1 MAKHKL
7 ERFAEM
13 ETFEHVFHAP
23 YEVIKDTDFNMKG
36 KWHKFFGNK
45 NPIIV
50 ELGCGKGEYT
60 VGLAEKYPEN
70 NYIGVDV
77 KGARI
82 WRGAKETLSKEL
94 KNVAFVR
101 TRIDF
106 IEKIFAENEVTEI
119 WVTFPDPQKDKRR
132 KRLTSPMF
140 LERYKNILI
149 QNGIVN
155 LKTDSRIMYLYTN
168 KLIKTNN
175 YKIIIDTDDLYNTK
189 GISNDL
195 EIKTFYE
202 QMFLDEGKNITYLK
216 FELASNPVKDAEI
229 TESEIKELADGVI

>member
-23 YEVIKDTDFNMKG
+23 FEVIKDVDFYMKE
-36 KWHKFFGNK
+36 KWHTFFGNN

-60 VGLAEKYPEN
+60 IGLAEKYPQN
-70 NYIGVDV
+70 NYIGVDI

-82 WRGAKETLSKEL
+82 WRGAKETIEKGL

-106 IEKIFAENEVTEI
+106 IEKIFAQNEISEI

-140 LERYKNILI
+140 LERYKNILKH
-149 QNGIVN
+149 NGIVN
-155 LKTDSRIMYLYTN
+155 LKTDSRVMYLYTQN
-168 KLIKTNN
+168 LIKTNKYN
-175 YKIIIDTDDLYNTK
+175 LIIDTDDLYNTK

-195 EIKTFYE
+195 EIRTFYE
-202 QMFLDEGKNITYLK
+202 QMWLDEGKKINYLK
-216 FELASNPVKDAEI
+216 FELANDTVKDAEI
-229 TESEIKELADGVI
+229 TEVEIKELAGGVI

>member
-7 ERFAEM
+7 ARFAEM

-23 YEVIKDTDFNMKG
+23 FELVKDADFEMKT
-36 KWHKFFGNK
+36 KWHKFFGNN

-82 WRGAKETLSKEL
+82 WRGAKETLSKGL

-106 IEKIFAENEVTEI
+106 IEKIFGKNEISEI
-119 WVTFPDPQKDKRR
+119 WITFPDPQKDKRR

-140 LERYKNILI
+140 LERYKQILEKD
-149 QNGIVN
+149 GIIN
-155 LKTDSRIMYLYTN
+155 LKTDSRVMYLYTRN
-168 KLIKTNN
+168 LAKSNN

-202 QMFLDEGKNITYLK
+202 QMWLDEGKKIHYLK
-216 FELASNPVKDAEI
+216 FNLSSEIVKDAEI
-229 TESEIKELADGVI
+229 TEAEIKEIAAGVI

>member
-1 MAKHKL
+1 LAKKKL

-13 ETFEHVFHAP
+13 DTFEHVFHAH
-23 YEVIKDTDFNMKG
+23 YEIIKDSDFNMKG
-36 KWHKFFGNK
+36 KWNSFFGND

-70 NYIGVDV
+70 NYIGLDV
-77 KGARI
+77 KGARM
-82 WRGAKETLSKEL
+82 WRGAKESLGKGL

-106 IEKIFAENEVTEI
+106 ITKIFAQDEISEI
-119 WVTFPDPQKDKRR
+119 WITFPDPQKDKRR

-140 LERYKNILI
+140 LERYKII
-149 QNGIVN
+149 AKQNGIVN
-155 LKTDSRIMYLYTN
+155 LKTDSRIMYLYT
-168 KLIKTNN
+168 KSLVETNN
-175 YKIIIDTDDLYNTK
+175 YKKLIDTNDLYNTK

-195 EIKTFYE
+195 EIRTFYE

-216 FELASNPVKDAEI
+216 FELEQSEVKDAKL
-229 TESEIKELADGVI
+229 TEQEIKELAGGVI

>member
-1 MAKHKL
+1 MAKKKL

-13 ETFEHVFHAP
+13 ETFEHVFHAH
-23 YEVIKDTDFNMKG
+23 YEIIKDSDFEMKG
-36 KWHKFFGNK
+36 KWSSFFGND

-70 NYIGVDV
+70 NYIGIDV

-82 WRGAKETLSKEL
+82 WRGAKETLSKGL

-106 IEKIFAENEVTEI
+106 ITKIFAENEISEI

-140 LERYKNILI
+140 LERYKTILKP
-149 QNGIVN
+149 GGFVN
-155 LKTDSRIMYLYTN
+155 LKTDSRVMYLYTN
-168 KLIKTNN
+168 NLAKTNG
-175 YKIIIDTDDLYNTK
+175 YKMLIDTDDLYNTK
-189 GISNDL
+189 GISDDL
-195 EIKTFYE
+195 EIRTFYE
-202 QMFLDEGKNITYLK
+202 QMFLDEGKNITYIK
-216 FELASNPVKDAEI
+216 FELGSADVKDAEI
-229 TESEIKELADGVI
+229 TEDEIKILADGVI